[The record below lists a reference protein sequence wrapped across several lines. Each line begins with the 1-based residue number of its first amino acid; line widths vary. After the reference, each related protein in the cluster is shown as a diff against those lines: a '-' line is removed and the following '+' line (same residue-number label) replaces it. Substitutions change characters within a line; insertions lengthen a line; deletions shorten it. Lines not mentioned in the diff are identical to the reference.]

1 MYFGENLIPM
11 KKIGVGLA
19 SFGMSGQVFH
29 APLLSVNPGF
39 EIVSILERTR
49 SLSHDRYP
57 ETKIIRN
64 YKELL
69 EDDSIELVVVN
80 TPDRFHYRMA
90 REALEAGK
98 HVVLEKPFVLDS
110 RQGDKLITLADEQK
124 LLMSV
129 FQNRRW
135 DGDFL
140 TVREIL
146 DKGLLGRLVEYE
158 GHFDRYRNFILQDTW
173 KEDPVTG
180 TGTLFNL
187 GSHLIDQALVLFGKP
202 EHINADIRIQRTGG
216 KIDDAFTLWFGY
228 PEVKVT
234 IKASYLVREP
244 GPRYL
249 LHGTEGSFLKHGI
262 DPQEEALKK
271 GDLPGGPEWGE
282 EPREEWGRLNT
293 EIGAHNGPYKT
304 LPGNYSAYY
313 ENIYQALTG
322 KAELAVT
329 ATQAN
334 LVIKVIE
341 AAIESSQSGNRV
353 WL

>member
-1 MYFGENLIPM
+1 MNT
-11 KKIGVGLA
+11 IGVGLA
-19 SFGMSGQVFH
+19 SYGMSGEVFH

-39 EIVSILERTR
+39 EIISILERTH
-49 SLSHDRYP
+49 SLSRERYP
-57 ETKIIRN
+57 DAKIIRT
-64 YKELL
+64 YHELL
-69 EDDSIELVVVN
+69 KDDSIELVVVN
-80 TPDRFHYRMA
+80 TPDRFHYGMA

-98 HVVLEKPFVLDS
+98 HVVIEKPFVLDS
-110 RQGDKLITLADEQK
+110 REGDELITIADKQK
-124 LLMSV
+124 LLLSV

-140 TVREIL
+140 TIREIL

-158 GHFDRYRNFILQDTW
+158 AHFDRYRNFIIENTW
-173 KEDPVTG
+173 KEDPASG

-187 GSHLIDQALVLFGKP
+187 GSHLIDQALELFGKP
-202 EHINADIRIQRTGG
+202 GHINADIRIQRTGG
-216 KIDDAFTLWFGY
+216 KIDDAFTLWLGY

-234 IKASYLVREP
+234 IKASYMVREP

-271 GDLPGGPEWGE
+271 GKLPGGPDWGI

-304 LPGNYSAYY
+304 LSGNYLAYY
-313 ENIYQALTG
+313 DNIYQTLAG

-334 LVIKVIE
+334 LVVKVIE
-341 AAIESSQSGNRV
+341 AAIESSQSGHRV
-353 WL
+353 RL